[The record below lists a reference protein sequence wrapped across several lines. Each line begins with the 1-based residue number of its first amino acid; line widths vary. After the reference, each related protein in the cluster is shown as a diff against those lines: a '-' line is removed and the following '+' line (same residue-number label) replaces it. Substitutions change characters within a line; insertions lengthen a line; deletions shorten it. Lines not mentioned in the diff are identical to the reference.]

1 MYDNNLAGGMK
12 NLGQYISAARPY
24 VANIMS
30 RGGSLAGR
38 AAMVGGPLGAAANVA
53 SSAYPYVQD
62 SNFPGVGA
70 SRGAFGNPIA
80 RAAQNFAPDSL
91 SPSDRVAQG
100 FDAAPQQGSADPALV
115 QRFLDAIQRRQGAP
129 ALPAPIE
136 VGGQAQPVAGRGG
149 VPMPRSAPAEMEQT
163 PSAAPEDPNW
173 LQRFFSSVY
182 DNHARDQGPA
192 PSGPRFGPF
201 PS

>member
-1 MYDNNLAGGMK
+1 MNIAD
-12 NLGQYISAARPY
+12 YIKAARPY

-38 AAMVGGPLGAAANVA
+38 SAMFGGPLGAAANTA
-53 SSAYPYVQD
+53 ASAYPYVQD

-70 SRGAFGNPIA
+70 SRSAFGNPMA
-80 RAAQNFAPDSL
+80 RAAQGFDNPGA
-91 SPSDRVAQG
+91 SPTDRVNEAFG
-100 FDAAPQQGSADPALV
+100 GLPQQGSADPALV

-136 VGGQAQPVAGRGG
+136 VGTQAQPVAGRGVG

-163 PSAAPEDPNW
+163 PSAAPEDPSW